1 MAPLAVELIA
11 RVLRPPSGQSS
22 SMDENAPDRPDGDI
36 TSPPDPTHDATTP
49 PGNPPADERAVR
61 ESEEKLDQ
69 AGGGH

>member
-1 MAPLAVELIA
+1 
-11 RVLRPPSGQSS
+11 
-22 SMDENAPDRPDGDI
+22 MDENAPDRPDGDI